1 MNDDFDGRRETV
13 RLERGRFLGIRPNN
27 YQCLAQT
34 AISASELASIEATV
48 LESLE
53 NSKPGAICTLYGA
66 KFAFSILVDCAVLSP
81 SSS

>member
-53 NSKPGAICTLYGA
+53 NGKPGAVCTLYGT
-66 KFAFSILVDCAVLSP
+66 AVGRTGSCQ
-81 SSS
+81 